1 MLGFNIDVLCVFAC
15 MCLILFILFH
25 LTFFFLKTPPW
36 NLLKTIKVKKN
47 VKTHLST

>member
-25 LTFFFLKTPPW
+25 LTFFFFF
-36 NLLKTIKVKKN
+36 KN
-47 VKTHLST
+47 TSLESTENN